1 VPPEKWTIL
10 MQVIEQM
17 LSEELLSYSFNQWF
31 VIAML
36 SNKYSVN
43 EVSKAIMLR
52 KQVVNWDTHA
62 KK

>member
-1 VPPEKWTIL
+1 

-17 LSEELLSYSFNQWF
+17 LSKELLSYSFNQWF

-36 SNKYSVN
+36 SKCSVN